1 MDNLFFY
8 DEQIKQ
14 YEKDGFCNNIIDYLE
29 KLFTVQ
35 RNEKIL
41 CTLIGYLWYFLIDED
56 GAKNYKEYVWQF
68 MHKNLIK
75 YLRIG
80 LESYSE
86 SIDVCF
92 ISGYVLYL
100 HWMNI
105 DVNYENKG
113 KKLLQDIV
121 KIDSKTYIRLLAA
134 YIISN
139 RKTELQNDVILSLF
153 PTSSMLDQYFKTV
166 L

>member
-1 MDNLFFY
+1 MDSVFFY

-14 YEKDGFCNNIIDYLE
+14 YEKEGFCNRIIVYLE
-29 KLFTVQ
+29 KQFSIQ

-41 CTLIGYLWYFLIDED
+41 STLIGYLWYFLTDE
-56 GAKNYKEYVWQF
+56 GANKNYKENDWQI
-68 MHKNLIK
+68 MHANLNK
-75 YLRIG
+75 YLTIG
-80 LESYSE
+80 FESYNE
-86 SIDVCF
+86 SLSFCF
-92 ISGYVLYL
+92 ISGYVLFL

-105 DVNYENKG
+105 DVKYENKG
-113 KKLLQDIV
+113 TLLLQKV
-121 KIDSKTYIRLLAA
+121 AKMDSKLSLLAE

-139 RKTELQNDVILSLF
+139 RSKQLQNDVIQSLF